1 MDKLIKNLN
10 DNLKYFEINSSHEL
24 IPYFKRYVSDGL
36 LITNL
41 IQKSYDQI
49 KIYIEENKHSIFL
62 LYILYFIY

>member
-1 MDKLIKNLN
+1 
-10 DNLKYFEINSSHEL
+10 L

-49 KIYIEENKHSIFL
+49 KIYIEENKYSIFL
-62 LYILYFIY
+62 LYKYYILFIRIKIAWYIGLSKKDKGGDI